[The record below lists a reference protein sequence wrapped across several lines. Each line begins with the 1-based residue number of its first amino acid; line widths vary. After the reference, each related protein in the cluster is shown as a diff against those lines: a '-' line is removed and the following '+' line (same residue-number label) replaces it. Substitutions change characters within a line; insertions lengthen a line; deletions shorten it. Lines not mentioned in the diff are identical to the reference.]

1 MEGMSTMRKYKI
13 GYTQGVF
20 DMFHIGHLNLLRR
33 AKEQCDYLIVG
44 VNSDELVR
52 EYKKKETVV
61 KQIDRVNIVSAIK
74 YVDQCEVVDTLDKL
88 KQLEK
93 FQFEVIFIGSDWK
106 DSPRWMKTMEDLE
119 KKNVYVE
126 FLEYTAGVCSTDLKD
141 QEGVAEES

>member
-106 DSPRWMKTMEDLE
+106 DSPRWMKTIEDLE

>member
-1 MEGMSTMRKYKI
+1 MEGMSTMIKYKI

-106 DSPRWMKTMEDLE
+106 DSPRWMKTIEDLE

>member
-1 MEGMSTMRKYKI
+1 MIKYKI

-61 KQIDRVNIVSAIK
+61 KQIDRVKIVSAIK

-106 DSPRWMKTMEDLE
+106 DSPRWMKTIEDLE

-126 FLEYTAGVCSTDLKD
+126 FLEYTAGVCSTDLKG
-141 QEGVAEES
+141 QESVAEES